1 AVFAASAP
9 AGGPSARVRR
19 IATRDYPTPARRPAD
34 SRLDTTRL
42 RERYGIVLPDW
53 RSSVGDCVFRLLA
66 AQLDADRVSATAPD
80 ANERSSSLA
89 SQL

>member
-34 SRLDTTRL
+34 SRLDTARL
-42 RERYGIVLPDW
+42 RECYGIVLPDW
-53 RSSVGDCVFRLLA
+53 RSSVGDCVSRLLA
-66 AQLDADRVSATAPD
+66 ERAGIGSAPLVSPPAAP
-80 ANERSSSLA
+80 
-89 SQL
+89 